1 MIHASI
7 EQTLIYSL
15 LFAIPASVG
24 IYTLSEQ
31 LVNVLFERGEF
42 DEKSSLF
49 TSEALRF
56 YALGLVAFIVM
67 KIYTPIFFANEN
79 AKPILY
85 ITVLNLITNTAL
97 SIALFINIGFIGIPI
112 ATSIS
117 AWISILLMNYYLKK
131 YDYYLISKKMFLPT
145 TIIIVVSFV
154 MYLYLSFLKYY
165 SGIFYDLLWGQKI
178 IFLLFS
184 VASSILLY
192 FILIS
197 FYKPFTY
204 SEIKK
209 ILQK

>member
-1 MIHASI
+1 M
-7 EQTLIYSL
+7 IYSL

-42 DEKSSLF
+42 EEKSSLF
-49 TSEALRF
+49 TSEALQF

-145 TIIIVVSFV
+145 TIIIVVSLV